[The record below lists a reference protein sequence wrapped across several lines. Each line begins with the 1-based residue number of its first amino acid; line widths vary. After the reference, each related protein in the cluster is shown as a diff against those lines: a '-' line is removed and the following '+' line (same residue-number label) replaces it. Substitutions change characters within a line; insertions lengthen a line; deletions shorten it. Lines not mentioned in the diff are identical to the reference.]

1 MTTAIP
7 IMILA
12 STTSGIGAP
21 QFDESGAFA
30 LKMVNVLILCLA
42 IVVLWKNAFGKRS
55 TETLVGPNP
64 LSVKAHDEF
73 ITRREFAEIKAR
85 TIAVEGQL
93 REVKE
98 SMHQTELRLLQAGN
112 ERESKIMERINSL
125 VPEVVRAL
133 DRTERTRGGRPPS

>member
-1 MTTAIP
+1 MTTPLP

-21 QFDESGAFA
+21 QFDEGGTFV
-30 LKMVNVLILCLA
+30 LKMANVLILCLA
-42 IVVLWKNAFGKRS
+42 IVVLWRNAFGKKA

-85 TIAVEGQL
+85 TIAVEAQV

-112 ERESKIMERINSL
+112 EREGKLMDRINML